1 MSCSMGKRV
10 RHMIMIYV
18 EGKDSVSKF
27 GKLWE
32 LHFCSIYAWE
42 IQKPNNNRGG
52 WGYSDDLCF
61 RS

>member
-1 MSCSMGKRV
+1 MSCSIGKSVKR
-10 RHMIMIYV
+10 MIMIDV

-27 GKLWE
+27 DKLWE
-32 LHFCSIYAWE
+32 LHFCSVYTWE
-42 IQKPNNNRGG
+42 IQKSNNNGAG